1 MASNEDNNIIVEYVD
16 GLRNSVYA
24 LFNEQLYVKSNKNYW
39 KCRNKNCNILIKI
52 ENDLASNVSQHPMGC
67 RVLTDQK

>member
-24 LFNEQLYVKSNKNYW
+24 LFNEQPYVKSNKNY
-39 KCRNKNCNILIKI
+39 
-52 ENDLASNVSQHPMGC
+52 
-67 RVLTDQK
+67 